1 MSDHVDIVVVPTFSD
16 MAAERVAVSL
26 GLYEINMFFY
36 GQKMVFFCKKFCKQH
51 VFLPHHPFC
60 IDGVS
65 ADKESYADVF
75 KRAQQAKPMAKP
87 PQKPEQ
93 PKAADSS
100 SKKKRKW
107 TDESQ
112 L

>member
-1 MSDHVDIVVVPTFSD
+1 MVVADPLHVP
-16 MAAERVAVSL
+16 L
-26 GLYEINMFFY
+26 GLYEINVFFMA
-36 GQKMVFFCKKFCKQH
+36 KKCFFCKNFCKQH

-65 ADKESYADVF
+65 ADTGCYADVF
-75 KRAQQAKPMAKP
+75 KKAKVDPMAKP

-100 SKKKRKW
+100 SKKMRKW

>member
-1 MSDHVDIVVVPTFSD
+1 MVFPTFSG
-16 MAAERVAVSL
+16 MAADPLHVPL
-26 GLYEINMFFY
+26 GLYEIIFFMA
-36 GQKMVFFCKKFCKQH
+36 KRCLFCKMFCKQH

-60 IDGVS
+60 IGVS
-65 ADKESYADVF
+65 ADKGRHAEVF
-75 KRAQQAKPMAKP
+75 KKAKVDPMAKP

-100 SKKKRKW
+100 SKKKREW